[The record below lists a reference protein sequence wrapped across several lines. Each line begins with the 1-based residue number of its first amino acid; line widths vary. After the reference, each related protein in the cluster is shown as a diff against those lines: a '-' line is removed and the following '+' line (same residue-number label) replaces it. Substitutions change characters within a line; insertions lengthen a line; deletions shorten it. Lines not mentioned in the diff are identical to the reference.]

1 MNITRKLFLASIF
14 ALSTAALA
22 QAQGDHYPP
31 GQTTPQKVSSEE
43 MQKLQQGDYYVAR
56 KESLSPH
63 RIAALK
69 ACAGGAKFDP
79 DSYAA
84 CMFKEGERP

>member
-1 MNITRKLFLASIF
+1 
-14 ALSTAALA
+14 
-22 QAQGDHYPP
+22 
-31 GQTTPQKVSSEE
+31 